1 MKLSVFGLGY
11 VGCVTAACLADA
23 GHLTIGVDI
32 SPLKVDMVNSGRSPI
47 VEPGMDEL
55 ISSSVGSGRLLA
67 TGDPVH
73 AVMESDLSLVCVGTP
88 GGQNGSLDLSIV
100 RTVCR
105 QIGEAIEAKRSRHL
119 VVIRSTILPE
129 SYAQV
134 VRPALEVYSGKRTG
148 DGFSLAANPEFLR
161 EGTSINDFNH
171 PPFTLIGADEDEAAA
186 VLKGLYSHLAAP
198 IVRTTIEEAAMAKY
212 ASNCFHALKICFA
225 NEIGNICARLGVDG
239 LRVMEV
245 VCRDTKLN
253 ISSAYMTPGFA
264 FGGSCLPKDLRAL
277 TYKARELDVDAPL
290 LNSIMVSNRR
300 QLDQAVEI
308 VLKTGCKR
316 IGILGMSFK
325 AGTDDLRESPMV
337 ALIETLIGKGLKL
350 SIYDRDVEMAR
361 LFGSNRE
368 FIEREIPHIASLVK
382 SDIDE
387 VVDAAEVI
395 IIGKR
400 EANYRGLAERQCR
413 GRILIDLVNL
423 VGRKDTRTVVEVA
436 ATGAR
441 YANSLG

>member
-32 SPLKVDMVNSGRSPI
+32 NPLKVEMVNSGRSPV
-47 VEPGMDEL
+47 VEPGMDER
-55 ISSSVGSGRLLA
+55 ISGSIRSGRLLA
-67 TGDPVH
+67 TDDPVQ
-73 AVMESDLSLVCVGTP
+73 AVMGSDLSLVCVGTP
-88 GGQNGSLDLSIV
+88 GAQNGSLDLGIIRS
-100 RTVCR
+100 VCR

-129 SYAQV
+129 SYAEI
-134 VRPALEVYSGKRTG
+134 VRPALEVYSGKRAG

-171 PPFTLIGADEDEAAA
+171 PPFTLIGADDDDTAA
-186 VLKGLYSHLAAP
+186 VLKGLYSHIAAP
-198 IVRTTIEEAAMAKY
+198 VVRTTIEEAAMAKY
-212 ASNCFHALKICFA
+212 ASNCFHAVKICFA
-225 NEIGNICARLGVDG
+225 NEIGNICTRLGLDG

-245 VCRDTKLN
+245 VCKDSKLN

-277 TYKARELDVDAPL
+277 MHKARELDLDAPL
-290 LNSIMVSNRR
+290 LNSILVSNRR
-300 QLDQAVEI
+300 QLDQAVDL
-308 VLKTGCKR
+308 VLQTGCKR

-368 FIEREIPHIASLVK
+368 FIEREIPHISSLVK

-387 VVDAAEVI
+387 VVGDSEVI

-400 EANYRGLAERQCR
+400 EANYRGLAASQRH

-423 VGRKDTRTVVEVA
+423 VERGNDTVEIA
-436 ATGAR
+436 AKEAR
-441 YANSLG
+441 YANSMG

>member
-1 MKLSVFGLGY
+1 MKLSIFGLGY

-32 SPLKVDMVNSGRSPI
+32 NRLKVQMINGGRSPV

-55 ISSSVGSGRLLA
+55 ISSSVMSGRLMA
-67 TGDPVH
+67 TDDPAE

-88 GGQNGSLDLSIV
+88 GAQNGSLDLSV
-100 RTVCR
+100 VKTVCR
-105 QIGEAIEAKRSRHL
+105 QIGEALGAKRSRHL
-119 VVIRSTILPE
+119 VVVRSTILPE
-129 SYAQV
+129 SYSQV
-134 VRPALEVYSGKRTG
+134 VRPALEVYSGKRAG
-148 DGFSLAANPEFLR
+148 DGFSLASNPEFLR
-161 EGTSINDFNH
+161 EGTSINDFNN
-171 PPFTLIGADEDEAAA
+171 PPFTLIGADEDDTAA
-186 VLKGLYSHLAAP
+186 VLKGLYSHVAAP
-198 IVRTTIEEAAMAKY
+198 VVRTTVEEASMVKY

-225 NEIGNICARLGVDG
+225 NEIGNICARLGIDG

-245 VCRDTKLN
+245 LCRDTKLN
-253 ISSAYMTPGFA
+253 ISPSYMMPGFA

-277 TYKARELDVDAPL
+277 THKAKELDLDAPL
-290 LNSIMVSNRR
+290 LNSILVSNRR
-300 QLDQAVEI
+300 QLDQAVEL
-308 VLKTGCKR
+308 VLQTGCKR

-361 LFGSNRE
+361 LFGSNRD
-368 FIEREIPHIASLVK
+368 FIEREIPHISSLVK

-387 VVDAAEVI
+387 VVRDSEVI

-400 EANYRGLAERQCR
+400 EANYRGLASRR
-413 GRILIDLVNL
+413 DGRILIDLVNL
-423 VGRKDTRTVVEVA
+423 VERSDA
-436 ATGAR
+436 AVHAAARGAR